1 MGANL
6 RGELL
11 RLLRED
17 EEFRLAV
24 MGLLGYSDV
33 KSSVDRLVEAV
44 SELTRVIK
52 SHDERLAR
60 LETAVEELTKAVRA
74 HEERLTKVEDRL
86 SRIEAAIEELTRA
99 VKAHDERLTKLE
111 SAVEE
116 LTKAV
121 KAHEERLTKVEDRLT
136 RLENAVE
143 ELTKAVRSHED
154 RLTKVE
160 DRLTRLENAVEEL
173 TKAVKEQSR
182 AIEELAKIVKLHE
195 DRLAKVEETIKAFDR
210 RLMAL
215 GARWGVESE
224 EAFRNAMRGVVEGI
238 LGVATV
244 GKWVYF
250 DKDGVV
256 YGHPSQVEVD
266 VAIRDGTHIL
276 IEIKA
281 SASSG
286 DALEFSRVGKL
297 YETVTGR
304 AAVTLESTPP
314 LSPTTAP
321 LAPML
326 LVYDL
331 RKSIILLST

>member
-24 MGLLGYSDV
+24 MGLLGYADL

-44 SELTRVIK
+44 NELTRAIK

-60 LETAVEELTKAVRA
+60 LE
-74 HEERLTKVEDRL
+74 
-86 SRIEAAIEELTRA
+86 
-99 VKAHDERLTKLE
+99 
-111 SAVEE
+111 
-116 LTKAV
+116 
-121 KAHEERLTKVEDRLT
+121 
-136 RLENAVE
+136 NAVM

-154 RLTKVE
+154 RLA
-160 DRLTRLENAVEEL
+160 RVEE
-173 TKAVKEQSR
+173 A
-182 AIEELAKIVKLHE
+182 
-195 DRLAKVEETIKAFDR
+195 IKAFDR

-238 LGVATV
+238 LGVAMV

-256 YGHPSQVEVD
+256 YGHPSQVEID

-297 YETVTGR
+297 YETVTGIKPR
-304 AAVTLESTPP
+304 LVLVTPFIDDRGLEAARKLGIE
-314 LSPTTAP
+314 
-321 LAPML
+321 
-326 LVYDL
+326 VYT
-331 RKSIILLST
+331 SV

>member
-1 MGANL
+1 
-6 RGELL
+6 
-11 RLLRED
+11 
-17 EEFRLAV
+17 
-24 MGLLGYSDV
+24 
-33 KSSVDRLVEAV
+33 
-44 SELTRVIK
+44 
-52 SHDERLAR
+52 
-60 LETAVEELTKAVRA
+60 
-74 HEERLTKVEDRL
+74 
-86 SRIEAAIEELTRA
+86 
-99 VKAHDERLTKLE
+99 
-111 SAVEE
+111 
-116 LTKAV
+116 
-121 KAHEERLTKVEDRLT
+121 
-136 RLENAVE
+136 
-143 ELTKAVRSHED
+143 
-154 RLTKVE
+154 
-160 DRLTRLENAVEEL
+160 VEEL

-182 AIEELAKIVKLHE
+182 AIEELAKIVKSHEERLAGVEERLARLENAVRIEELTKIVKSHE
-195 DRLAKVEETIKAFDR
+195 DRLAKVEEAIKAFDR

-297 YETVTGR
+297 YETVTGIKPR
-304 AAVTLESTPP
+304 LVLVTPFIDDRGLEAARKLGIE
-314 LSPTTAP
+314 
-321 LAPML
+321 
-326 LVYDL
+326 VYT
-331 RKSIILLST
+331 SV